1 MEQQI
6 DEGVRHIG
14 EEISK
19 KKNYALRILVCL
31 LMILFIIGIYLFF
44 TNYTISSNEFSGG
57 LEPIYKDFD
66 GNTKN
71 GKLIGRISI
80 SSQKGTCNFNI
91 EFNGRERKI
100 TSENNS
106 RLCKQ
111 YLKGGDKID
120 RISNSI

>member
-6 DEGVRHIG
+6 DEGIRYMG
-14 EEISK
+14 EEVSK

-31 LMILFIIGIYLFF
+31 LIIFFIIGIYLFF
-44 TNYTISSNEFSGG
+44 TNFTITSNKFYGG
-57 LEPIYKDFD
+57 LETIYKDFD
-66 GNTKN
+66 GNNKN
-71 GKLIGRISI
+71 GKLLARISV
-80 SSQKGTCNFNI
+80 SSKEGSCNFNV
-91 EFNGRERKI
+91 EFDEKKRKI

-106 RLCKQ
+106 SLCNQ